1 MSTAEP
7 LPVSIGPDRIAIMTI
22 GPNQGPMTVLDE
34 SLILRL
40 EAALKALP
48 PSLAGF
54 ILASGSS
61 RVFIAG
67 ADLKAIEAMGHDELD
82 RYLSLGQRVFG
93 LIAKLNCPTV
103 AAINGAALGGGLEL
117 AMHCDALIAAPAA
130 PRDGQPAKPY
140 PIGLPEAGLS
150 ICPGWGGTN
159 LLPARMDPIDAI
171 RRTCAGKPMS
181 LDEAYAAGLLD
192 ALAPAA
198 EALMQ
203 TCTAWIAANPRAH
216 EGRRD
221 GAPLRWIGRD
231 TQGQTGRR
239 AAVLAAI
246 DQAAAE
252 FTGNDP
258 AQACIRACKAG
269 MAASWASALDVERVE
284 LNRLRA
290 EPAGKAAIRAF
301 FEKSAKKE
309 NPTAR

>member
-1 MSTAEP
+1 MSTLEP
-7 LPVSIGPDRIAIMTI
+7 LPVAIGPDRIAVMTI

-34 SLILRL
+34 ALILRL
-40 EAALKALP
+40 EAALTGLP
-48 PSLAGF
+48 SNLAGF
-54 ILASGSS
+54 ILVSGSS

-67 ADLKAIEAMGHDELD
+67 ADLKAIEAMSHDELD

-93 LIAKLNCPTV
+93 LIAALNCPTV

-130 PRDGQPAKPY
+130 PRDGQPSKPY

-159 LLPARMDPIDAI
+159 LLPARMDPADAL
-171 RRTCAGKPMS
+171 RRTCAGRPMT
-181 LDEAYAAGLLD
+181 LDEAHAAGLLD

-203 TCTAWIAANPRAH
+203 TCTAWIASNPRAH

-221 GAPLRWIGRD
+221 RAPLRWIGRD
-231 TQGQTGRR
+231 TSAAGTGRR
-239 AAVLAAI
+239 AIVLSAI
-246 DQAAAE
+246 EQVAGE
-252 FTGNDP
+252 FAGNDP
-258 AQACIRACKAG
+258 AQACLRACRAG
-269 MAASWASALDVERVE
+269 MSQSWAAALDVERSE

-301 FEKSAKKE
+301 FEKSVKK
-309 NPTAR
+309 